1 MIYNFTNLSQD
12 NRGIALMM
20 ALLIL
25 TSILVVSLGAAD
37 LVMSGLKMSG
47 TQERSTIAYFAA
59 EAGIER
65 VLWEIRKNGFDIS
78 GCDTTTNK
86 YVDFSASPAV
96 CGNSEDVKTL
106 SNNSSYS
113 VEYTLNSPRTFV
125 SVGEYAGVRRVVEI
139 SY

>member
-1 MIYNFTNLSQD
+1 MEYKFTNLSQD

-59 EAGIER
+59 EAGIEQ

-78 GCDTTTNK
+78 ACAVDD
-86 YVDFSASPAV
+86 YVDFNVSPAV
-96 CGNSEDVKTL
+96 CDSLQHVETL

-113 VEYTLNSPRTFV
+113 VVLLQTLPSRIFV
-125 SVGEYAGVRRVVEI
+125 STGEYAGVRRVVEI